1 MDLKQP
7 TEVKNNKNHFS
18 KFLSSKRKAKMN
30 VGPLL
35 SGAGSLMTSDE
46 AEIFTAAFASIF
58 TGKACSQAPWV
69 LQAESVG
76 V

>member
-1 MDLKQP
+1 M
-7 TEVKNNKNHFS
+7 
-18 KFLSSKRKAKMN
+18 KAKMN

-46 AEIFTAAFASIF
+46 AEIFTAAFASVF
-58 TGKACSQAPWV
+58 TGKACFQASWV
-69 LQAESVG
+69 LQAESVA